1 MGFLCS
7 LKSVFAQPF
16 CPFHSSIPIQM
27 SDLGMSTTSD
37 VTKCKECDVLASQ
50 NNTINKTADEQTLK
64 TQKDALPNQQINDL
78 GTCCCCEYYGI
89 PCRQISTSESE
100 TTKQKNQ
107 ILFSGIKRQ
116 WSPQEQLIAY
126 ALSDNELPSYPKRKH
141 HKDAQPQE
149 ETHECYI
156 DGWTIT
162 CTQFQPRRRIRSKKQ
177 KGKYGKSQEITSR
190 KACYQCGL
198 LGHYF
203 RNCPEKSSLQITS
216 EMKLSQSPDMEYEQ
230 KCTETSTNNVKT
242 TPPCNSSSR
251 ACFGCGD
258 TGHLVNGCPKK
269 DVEINKVQKKR
280 QHPQTQASTKN
291 KQRKET
297 TGKISYAVTGTIPYD
312 DAVIFG
318 TLVIHT
324 TIATVLYDP
333 CTTHSLISAQF
344 ATKYGIFKC
353 PLRSSKT
360 ISAPEGK
367 MLVNYICPKVS
378 VKINGIDFPAD
389 LLVIESMEKDVILG
403 RNWLQRT
410 KAVIQHTE
418 RTMCLET
425 PSGERI
431 VVEDNRPP
439 ALKIGA
445 SD

>member
-1 MGFLCS
+1 
-7 LKSVFAQPF
+7 
-16 CPFHSSIPIQM
+16 
-27 SDLGMSTTSD
+27 
-37 VTKCKECDVLASQ
+37 
-50 NNTINKTADEQTLK
+50 
-64 TQKDALPNQQINDL
+64 
-78 GTCCCCEYYGI
+78 
-89 PCRQISTSESE
+89 
-100 TTKQKNQ
+100 
-107 ILFSGIKRQ
+107 LFSGIKRQ

-126 ALSDNELPSYPKRKH
+126 ALSDDELSGIPKRKH

-149 ETHECYI
+149 ETQECYI

-162 CTQFQPRRRIRSKKQ
+162 CTQFQPRVRIRSKKQ
-177 KGKYGKSQEITSR
+177 KGKHGKSQEITSR
-190 KACYQCGL
+190 KVCYQCGRE
-198 LGHYF
+198 GHYF

-242 TPPCNSSSR
+242 TPPCNLSSR
-251 ACFGCGD
+251 TCFGCGD
-258 TGHLVNGCPKK
+258 IGHLVNGCPKK

-280 QHPQTQASTKN
+280 QHPQTHASTKN

-297 TGKISYAVTGTIPYD
+297 TGKISYAVTGTISYD

-324 TIATVLYDP
+324 TIVIVLYDP
-333 CTTHSLISAQF
+333 RTTHSFISDQF

-353 PLRSSKT
+353 PLRSRKT
-360 ISAPEGK
+360 IIAPEGK

-389 LLVIESMEKDVILG
+389 LLVIESMGKDVILG
-403 RNWLQRT
+403 KNWLQRT
-410 KAVIQHTE
+410 KAIIQHTK

-439 ALKIGA
+439 AQIGT
-445 SD
+445 SIKEE